1 MTINYQ
7 KKLFAVYKNE
17 LRALFFAPVSWLIF
31 IVFAVQNSYIFVKLL
46 SQVISDKELDLGLS
60 SMTKMFFM
68 GKEALFISII
78 PALFIYIPL
87 LTMNSI
93 SKEFADGTHRLWF
106 SSPIKGRDI
115 ILGKYFSLISYGF
128 ILMLSYLPLIL
139 IAYSIM
145 PNLAIPV
152 ALSGLLGVFFL
163 FSVYASIGLFMSS
176 LTTYPII
183 AGLYSF
189 FVLFL
194 LNFIG
199 SIGEDWAFVRDI
211 TYWLSFRG
219 RTENMIQGLILSND
233 IFYFLIISVFFLA
246 LTLFRIK
253 FIQNP
258 PHLLKK
264 IRTLSFTVLL
274 SITLGLL
281 TAQANFI
288 WHYDATPNKAH
299 SISEKSKQIIN
310 QAKQQPILIRSFV
323 NIADYNNWLAV
334 PAAINED
341 KSRFRPF
348 VLDYPNI
355 DFDYVYYKAEP
366 YKNHDYN
373 DPYRLPTQ
381 ELVKIFAKV
390 NHLNEKKLLSA
401 QEVFEKYGVD
411 TKKEQNG
418 VFKTVSI
425 ANQKKKAVLRLF
437 DDMKFF
443 PSENEISIAI
453 KSIIDKN
460 TSILFVNDIG
470 SRTLKIDEGKEYT
483 DIFEKKSSRNSLI
496 NQGFDISSTSLHEA
510 EELLKKEENALLVLP
525 DINENCT
532 AEKQQILLKLIDE
545 GKNIL
550 LLLNKENKQEQQFIL
565 EKLALNLLDGKLL
578 HLQKKTDPEIIPCIS
593 TPFFTEIAPMLMPN
607 APFIMKNTSALDYH
621 LNTSFE
627 LIPLLQTKRKS
638 CLRIKD
644 NEPSQNINE
653 LLETNKNIYI
663 TALGLSRKVKQKQQ
677 KIVVTAN
684 ADFIS
689 NKELR
694 TNYDD
699 LFSFNSNFLLYAM
712 YWLSDNNSP
721 ILIKEKQIFDNQ
733 IKLSLNDFPKIRN
746 TAYLI
751 PFLLLTSAFLVLWR
765 RKKNNA

>member
-1 MTINYQ
+1 MNYQ

-17 LRALFFAPVSWLIF
+17 LRALFFTPVSWLIL
-31 IVFAVQNSYIFVKLL
+31 IVFSVQNSYIFVKLL
-46 SQVISDKELDLGLS
+46 SQVISNKELDLGLS

-87 LTMNSI
+87 LTMNTI
-93 SKEFADGTHRLWF
+93 SKEFGDGTHRLWF

-115 ILGKYFSLISYGF
+115 VLGKYFSLIFYGF

-139 IAYSIM
+139 AAYFIV
-145 PNLAIPV
+145 PDLAV
-152 ALSGLLGVFFL
+152 SVVFSGLLGIFFL
-163 FSVYASIGLFMSS
+163 FSVYVAIGIFMSS
-176 LTTYPII
+176 LTTHPII

-199 SIGEDWAFVRDI
+199 NIGESWDFIRDI

-233 IFYFLIISVFFLA
+233 VFYFIIIIVFFLM
-246 LTLFRIK
+246 LTLFRIR

-258 PHLLKK
+258 PLLFKK
-264 IRTLSFTVLL
+264 IRVLSLTAFL

-281 TAQANFI
+281 TAQPNFI
-288 WHYDATPNKAH
+288 WHYDATPNKVH
-299 SISEKSKQIIN
+299 SISEKSKQIMN
-310 QAKQQPILIRSFV
+310 KANRQPILITNFV
-323 NIADYNNWLAV
+323 NIADYNNWVAV
-334 PAAINED
+334 PSAINED

-366 YKNHDYN
+366 LKNQDYN

-381 ELVKIFAKV
+381 ELVKIFSKV
-390 NHLNEKKLLSA
+390 NHLNEKNLLSA
-401 QEVFEKYGVD
+401 QEVFEMYGVD
-411 TKKEQNG
+411 TKKEENS
-418 VFKTVSI
+418 VFKTVSM
-425 ANQKKKAVLRLF
+425 ADRNKKTVLRLF

-453 KSIIDKN
+453 KGIIDKN

-470 SRTLKIDEGKEYT
+470 SRTLKREEGKEYT

-496 NQGFDISSTSLHEA
+496 NQGFDIWSLSLDEA
-510 EELLKKEENALLVLP
+510 KEFLKREENALLVLP
-525 DINENCT
+525 DMNENCT
-532 AEKQQILLKLIDE
+532 LEKQQTLLRLIDE

-550 LLLNKENKQEQQFIL
+550 LLLSRENKEKQQFIL
-565 EKLALNLLDGKLL
+565 KKLAIDLLDGKLL
-578 HLQKKTDPEIIPCIS
+578 HLQKKTDSEIIPCVS
-593 TPFFTEIAPMLMPN
+593 TPFFAEIAPMLMPN
-607 APFIMKNTSALDYH
+607 APFIMKNTSALDYYLH
-621 LNTSFE
+621 SSFE
-627 LIPLLQTKRKS
+627 VIPLLQTKNKS
-638 CLRIKD
+638 CLRIRD
-644 NEPSQNINE
+644 NEHSQNMND

-663 TALGLSRKVKQKQQ
+663 TALGLSRKINQKQQ

-694 TNYDD
+694 VNYED
-699 LFSFNSNFLLYAM
+699 LFSLNSNFLLYVM

-721 ILIKEKQIFDNQ
+721 ILIKEKQDKDNQ
-733 IKLSLNDFPKIRN
+733 IALSLGDFPRIRN
-746 TAYLI
+746 TIYFI
-751 PFLLLTSAFLVLWR
+751 PLLLLVSAFLVLWR
-765 RKKNNA
+765 RKRRNA

>member
-1 MTINYQ
+1 MNYQ

-17 LRALFFAPVSWLIF
+17 LRALFFTPVSWLIF

-115 ILGKYFSLISYGF
+115 VLGKYFSLISYGF

-139 IAYSIM
+139 IAYLIM
-145 PNLAIPV
+145 PHLAISV
-152 ALSGLLGVFFL
+152 VFSGLLGIFFL
-163 FSVYASIGLFMSS
+163 FAVYVAIGLFMSS

-189 FVLFL
+189 FILFL
-194 LNFIG
+194 LNFVG
-199 SIGEDWAFVRDI
+199 GIGEDWAFVRDI

-219 RTENMIQGLILSND
+219 RTENMIQGLMLSND

-246 LTLFRIK
+246 LTFFRIK

-323 NIADYNNWLAV
+323 NIADYNNWVAV

-366 YKNHDYN
+366 LKNHDYN

-390 NHLNEKKLLSA
+390 NHLNEKKLLST

-411 TKKEQNG
+411 TRKEQNS

-425 ANQKKKAVLRLF
+425 ANQKNKAILRLF

-460 TSILFVNDIG
+460 TPILFVNDIG

-496 NQGFDISSTSLHEA
+496 NQGFDISSVSLNEA
-510 EELLKKEENALLVLP
+510 KELLKKKENALLVLP

-532 AEKQQILLKLIDE
+532 TEKQQTLLKLIDE
-545 GKNIL
+545 GQNIL

-578 HLQKKTDPEIIPCIS
+578 HLQKKTDPEIIPCIA
-593 TPFFTEIAPMLMPN
+593 TPFFAEIAPMLMPN

-621 LNTSFE
+621 LNSSFE
-627 LIPLLQTKRKS
+627 VIPLLQTKRKS
-638 CLRIKD
+638 CLRIKG
-644 NEPSQNINE
+644 NQSSQNINE

-699 LFSFNSNFLLYAM
+699 LFSLNSNFLLYAM

-721 ILIKEKQIFDNQ
+721 ILIKEKQSQDNQ
-733 IKLSLNDFPKIRN
+733 IALSLNDFPKIRN
-746 TAYLI
+746 IAYLI
-751 PFLLLTSAFLVLWR
+751 PLLLLISAFLVLWR
-765 RKKNNA
+765 RKQMNA